1 MKMRKKIMNVL
12 ELAQMNDLEICI
24 DIIKDGKNFQNEQ
37 GFTQWTDDYPN
48 IDTIRGDIQNTKGY
62 VIKIDDKIAGYMC
75 IDFSGE
81 PAYAKIHGTWRAKK
95 PYAVIHRMAFQ
106 KEFRGIGL
114 TDITFKLIEKLC
126 IQNDIWYIRVD
137 TDFSNK
143 RMQHIL
149 KKNGFANCGK
159 VIFQG
164 SEKLAFDKLL
174 YPRL

>member
-1 MKMRKKIMNVL
+1 MNVL
-12 ELAQMNDLEICI
+12 ELAQMKEIEI
-24 DIIKDGKNFQNEQ
+24 YMNIIKEGKSFQNEQ

-48 IDTIRGDIQNTKGY
+48 METIRSDIQNTKGY
-62 VIKIDDKIAGYMC
+62 VLKIDGRIAGYMC
-75 IDFSGE
+75 IDFDGE
-81 PAYAKIHGTWRAKK
+81 PAYTNIQGTWRTKE

-106 KEFRGIGL
+106 REYRGIGL
-114 TDITFKLIEKLC
+114 TDIAFKLIEKLC
-126 IQNDIWYIRVD
+126 IQNGIYNIRVD
-137 TDFSNK
+137 TDFHNK